1 MWPIHTISFRSQ
13 GSCSPVIDRKT
24 SREKTHIPLSLFF
37 DRWGSLYSLSVKRL
51 VRWVETLHKIPFLV
65 CALCCQK
72 AFPVWNRAINISIPQ
87 NHTHNPL
94 FTTNTL
100 SVTVVSLPNYVSP
113 VPWCTL
119 IYYSL
124 VSIKIIKPELYTA
137 TSQQHHITA
146 ASLGELSIRI
156 IIQACFYKI
165 ILSKGTKIVRL
176 NARVQKYNLT
186 AENYTVT

>member
-1 MWPIHTISFRSQ
+1 MQVMHDDDNNITICTALYQSSGFFIIM
-13 GSCSPVIDRKT
+13 SPAEGLHF
-24 SREKTHIPLSLFF
+24 SA
-37 DRWGSLYSLSVKRL
+37 L
-51 VRWVETLHKIPFLV
+51 V
-65 CALCCQK
+65 
-72 AFPVWNRAINISIPQ
+72 
-87 NHTHNPL
+87 
-94 FTTNTL
+94 
-100 SVTVVSLPNYVSP
+100 
-113 VPWCTL
+113 
-119 IYYSL
+119 YYSL